1 LVADCHSI
9 LATWRNHFSQLLNIQ
24 GVNDV
29 REIEIRTAVPL
40 VPNPSAFEA
49 EMAIETLKRHK
60 SPGTYHTPA
69 KLINADG
76 RKIRFEIHEL
86 KNSI

>member
-1 LVADCHSI
+1 LVADCQNI
-9 LATWRNHFSQLLNIQ
+9 LATWRNKFSQLLNIK

-29 REIEIRTAVPL
+29 RQTEIRTAVPL
-40 VPNPSAFEA
+40 VPNPSAFEV
-49 EMAIETLKRHK
+49 EMAIEKLKRHK
-60 SPGTYHTPA
+60 SPGIDHTPA

-86 KNSI
+86 KNSV